1 MRAPLS
7 WLREYVDV
15 DATAAEIARRLAV
28 SSLEV
33 DRVIEVGVADVADN
47 LSYLRVGKVLAAEK
61 HPNADKLQLCQLDVG
76 EGEPRQIVCGAWNF
90 GVGATVA
97 VGLPGV
103 ILPGFPGPLDERQL
117 RGELSRGMILAEDE
131 IGLGSDH
138 AGIMLLA
145 DGIEPGTPLA
155 DVLPVH
161 EQVLDVTPTMNRVDL
176 LSMVGLAREVATL
189 FDGELKPVDV
199 QDPPILHPHWVEVTI
214 DAPEGCPRYMARVHS
229 NVTVG
234 ASPMWLRAR
243 LHAAGMRSIS
253 NIVDI
258 TNYVMHVYGSPLH
271 AFDRARLAGG
281 RIAVRYARAGEE
293 VTTLDG
299 TLRRVDEGD
308 LLITDGEKPVAL
320 AAIMG
325 GADSEVTPETSEV
338 LLEAANFEPIG
349 ILRTSERL
357 GLRTEGSNR
366 WEKGVDP
373 YLAEPAAI
381 LASRLIVDLAGGELA
396 GAADIHGELPERP
409 LVRLRPERTDRIIG
423 LAVVREEQ
431 RSILERLGFG
441 VSDAWDVTVP
451 TWRARDVRREI
462 DVVEEVARVV
472 LDRVPTTMPL
482 RRAVVG
488 HLTREQRLRRLV
500 EDVLVGAGFSEAYT
514 WSLVATDPDPQAIRL
529 PDPMS
534 GEQAI
539 LRTTLVE
546 GLVAAARE
554 NIDAGNDGIAL
565 FELARV
571 YLPNGG
577 RLPDEQWR
585 VGGIAQGGFA
595 SARNAVEVVYDALHL
610 DLRPVRTVLPF
621 LHPGKAATVAAGW
634 LGELHP
640 ALLDGT
646 WGVFELDLDALLAPI
661 PERILY
667 DDVIT
672 FPPLRQDLAVVVPD
686 EVEAATIV
694 DLALEAGAPEL
705 REARVFDVYRGEQV
719 GEGRKSVAIHLSLQV
734 PDRTLSDD
742 DAAVVR
748 ERVVAALTTQLGAE
762 LRGQQT
768 DAPRSV

>member
-1 MRAPLS
+1 MLIRVPLS

-15 DATAAEIARRLAV
+15 TISADDLAHRLHM
-28 SSLEV
+28 SGTEV
-33 DRVIEVGVADVADN
+33 KGIERKAWDKIWVGRVAD
-47 LSYLRVGKVLAAEK
+47 LAK

-76 EGEPRQIVCGAWNF
+76 EGELRQIVCGAWNF

-103 ILPGFPGPLDERQL
+103 LLPGFPAPLDERPL

-138 AGIMLLA
+138 AGIMLLP
-145 DGIEPGTPLA
+145 DGIEPGTPLS
-155 DVLPVH
+155 DVLPVR

-189 FDGELKPVDV
+189 FDGELMTVEV
-199 QDPPILHPHWVEVTI
+199 EDPPILHPQWVEVTVES
-214 DAPEGCPRYMARVHS
+214 PEACPRYIGRVLS

-234 ASPMWLRAR
+234 PSPMWLRAR

-253 NIVDI
+253 NVVDV

-271 AFDRARLAGG
+271 AFDRSSLAGG
-281 RIAVRYARAGEE
+281 RIAVRHARSGEE
-293 VTTLDG
+293 VQTLDG
-299 TLRRVDEGD
+299 TIRRVDARD

-320 AAIMG
+320 AAVMG
-325 GADSEVTPETSEV
+325 GAASEVHAGTTEV

-349 ILRTSERL
+349 ILQTSERL

-381 LASRLIVDLAGGELA
+381 LASRLIVDLAGAEFA
-396 GAADIHGELPERP
+396 GSADVHSGLPERP
-409 LVRLRPERTDRIIG
+409 VVRLRPERTDRVVG
-423 LAVVREEQ
+423 LEVAPTEQ
-431 RSILERLGFG
+431 RAILERLGFD
-441 VSDAWDVTVP
+441 VTDDWTVTVP
-451 TWRARDVRREI
+451 TWRARDVTREI
-462 DVVEEVARVV
+462 DLVEEIARVV
-472 LDRVPTTMPL
+472 LDRVPHTMPL
-482 RRAVVG
+482 RRAVAG

-500 EDVLVGAGFSEAYT
+500 EDMLVGAGFSEAYT
-514 WSLVATDPDPQAIRL
+514 WSLVAADPDPAAIRL

-546 GLVAAARE
+546 GLIAAARE
-554 NIDAGNDGIAL
+554 NVDAGNTNIAL

-571 YLPNGG
+571 YLPGG
-577 RLPDEQWR
+577 GGLPEERWR
-585 VGGIAQGGFA
+585 VGGIVAGGFEA
-595 SARNAVEVVYDALHL
+595 ARGAVEVVYDALHL
-610 DLRPVRTVLPF
+610 ELRPGRTILPF
-621 LHPGKAATVAAGW
+621 LHPGKAAVTSAGW

-640 ALLDGT
+640 ALLEGT
-646 WGVFELDLDALLAPI
+646 WGVFELDLAELAAPI

-672 FPPLRQDLAVVVPD
+672 FPPLRQDLAVVVAE
-686 EVEAATIV
+686 EVEAAALV
-694 DLALEAGAPEL
+694 DVALEVGAPEL
-705 REARVFDVYRGEQV
+705 REARVFDVYRGDQV
-719 GEGRKSVAIHLSLQV
+719 GEGRKSVAIHLSFQV
-734 PDRTLSDD
+734 ADRTLSDD
-742 DAAVVR
+742 DAAIVQK
-748 ERVVAALTTQLGAE
+748 RVVAALAERFDAE
-762 LRGQQT
+762 LRG
-768 DAPRSV
+768 